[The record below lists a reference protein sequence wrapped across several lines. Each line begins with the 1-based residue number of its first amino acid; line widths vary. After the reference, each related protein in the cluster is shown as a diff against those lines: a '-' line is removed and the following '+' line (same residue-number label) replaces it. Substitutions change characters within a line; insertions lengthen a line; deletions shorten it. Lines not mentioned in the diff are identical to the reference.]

1 MMYHKRIHCIPFYQ
15 IAVSVALLL
24 ALSTAVSSQEVEAP
38 AKVTAYVGIVHPIVT
53 YTSGDFTPNFRDRY
67 IVGMPT
73 GINIRREGRL
83 GFSLEMVPYISV
95 QQGKSSMSNFLFHP
109 GVLFPLGR
117 GFTFIGRAA
126 FETSGR
132 FGFTPVLSKVIIKEH
147 AGDLFLAVPIP
158 VRFGNEHAASV
169 TAAFQFGII
178 F

>member
-1 MMYHKRIHCIPFYQ
+1 MTRPNRISRNPSYK
-15 IAVSVALLL
+15 IAVSIALLL
-24 ALSTAVSSQEVEAP
+24 ALSAAVSSQEIDAP
-38 AKVTAYVGIVHPIVT
+38 AKVTAYVGIVHPLVT
-53 YTSGDFTPNFRDRY
+53 YASGDFTPNFKDRY
-67 IVGMPT
+67 VVGMPT
-73 GINIRREGRL
+73 GINVRREGHL

-132 FGFTPVLSKVIIKEH
+132 FGFTPVLSKVITKGRS
-147 AGDLFLAVPIP
+147 GDVFLAIPVP
-158 VRFGNEHAASV
+158 VRFGNEHDASV
-169 TAAFQFGII
+169 TAAFQFGFI